1 MAKTK
6 QSEEKRALPHGGK
19 YSDKLRKY
27 REATVI
33 VFILFAVLMV
43 VGFFAP
49 DAKVLSFVNKLSAW
63 LFGPGLFAVPIVLL
77 GISGHILLRLNKNL
91 RALWIVA
98 MSSLPMLVG
107 SFGHLFVAPN
117 RYPPADVGK
126 LCADGAEFISGG
138 LIAGGF
144 TELLI
149 LAFSKVGAGILL
161 FALSAAGVL
170 VVFRIPLSLIMNKAS
185 DKMEKTGEKAHELRI
200 NKQTE
205 RAERKKLHAERAA
218 AEAEAKAAAEKE
230 AAEKAELR
238 SRTAAKTR
246 RIDFSL
252 DSDMPSATPANPHD
266 EEPIFATPEA
276 VAKKTETVT
285 TAVETD
291 LTEDDELYT
300 VKATPA
306 GDGKIKVPETPDETV
321 QFQPAEPEPTPFE
334 KLVSSVESELPPWEE
349 PEVDLS
355 TGEVIAFPFE
365 SDDEYEDDFEDDE
378 EFTEEERR
386 PTMTPEELEEAVAA
400 TAASA
405 EGGFT
410 GSYVFP
416 PIELLKS
423 APPPSRELTD
433 AETVANQEKLIST
446 LASFGVG
453 ATIVGVTRGP
463 AVTRYEIQLG
473 SGIKIARISNL
484 SKDIAL
490 SMGAPSVRVSN
501 IPEKFAVGI
510 EVPNKNVETVFLR
523 DVIESSEFS
532 NARSGATFALG
543 KDISGRPVVGDI
555 SRLPHVLV
563 GGTTNSGKSVC
574 INSLLISLIYK
585 SSPEDLRLILIDPK
599 MVEFASYNGIPHLL
613 IPVVTDYKK
622 AAGALQWAVMEM
634 EERYK
639 RFNGFGFRN
648 FAEYNEAVDR
658 MNAENEGNEDAQKL
672 ERLPRIIIVIDEL
685 ADLMMTSPKEVE
697 AAICRLAQKARAAG
711 MNLVVA
717 TQRPSADV
725 IKGTMKANIPSR
737 IAFSVASSLE
747 SRIILDR
754 NGAETLLGRGD
765 MLFLPIGATD
775 TRRVQG
781 CFVSSPEIES
791 VVAFI
796 KNGVEVH
803 YSEEIMRQIDRA
815 ADGGGSD
822 SDEDIDEDRDELFDE
837 AVSFCL
843 GTNQCSAT
851 MLQRKLKVGFARAA
865 RIVDQMEACGIVGP
879 SEGAK
884 SRKLLISREDWQE
897 IQYRRSSDY

>member
-6 QSEEKRALPHGGK
+6 QSEAKHALPHGGK
-19 YSDKLRKY
+19 YSDKLRKW

-33 VFILFAVLMV
+33 VFVLFAVLMV

-49 DAKVLSFVNKLSAW
+49 NAKVLSFVNKLSSW
-63 LFGPGLFAVPIVLL
+63 LFGPGLFVVPVVLL

-91 RALWIVA
+91 RTLWIVA
-98 MSSLPMLVG
+98 LSALPLLVG
-107 SFGHLFVAPN
+107 SFGHLFAAPD
-117 RYPPADVGK
+117 RYPPAEVGR
-126 LCADGAEFISGG
+126 LCSDGAEFISGG

-149 LAFSKVGAGILL
+149 IAFSKVGAGILL
-161 FALSAAGVL
+161 FVLAAALVL
-170 VVFRIPLSLIMNKAS
+170 VIFRIPLSLIMNKAS

-200 NKQTE
+200 NKKAE
-205 RAERKKLHAERAA
+205 REERKKLHAERAA

-230 AAEKAELR
+230 ELENRELR
-238 SRTAAKTR
+238 ARTAAKTR

-252 DSDMPSATPANPHD
+252 DSDMPSATPANPHN
-266 EEPIFATPEA
+266 EEPVFATPEN
-276 VAKKTETVT
+276 VAKKADSVSETS
-285 TAVETD
+285 ETR
-291 LTEDDELYT
+291 LSEDNELYT

-306 GDGKIKVPETPDETV
+306 GDGKIKVPETPEE
-321 QFQPAEPEPTPFE
+321 PAKPEEPEQTPFE

-349 PEVDLS
+349 PEIDIS
-355 TGEVIAFPFE
+355 TGEVISFPFE
-365 SDDEYEDDFEDDE
+365 SGSGFDSELAEDDFSESDDDS
-378 EFTEEERR
+378 R

-405 EGGFT
+405 EEGFA
-410 GSYVFP
+410 GKYVFP

-523 DVIESSEFS
+523 DVIESPEFS

-658 MNAENEGNEDAQKL
+658 MNAENEGNEEAQKL

-796 KNGVEVH
+796 KNGAEVH

-822 SDEDIDEDRDELFDE
+822 SDEDIDEERDELFDE

>member
-19 YSDKLRKY
+19 YSDKLRKW
-27 REATVI
+27 REATVV
-33 VFILFAVLMV
+33 VFVLFAVLMV

-49 DAKVLSFVNKLSAW
+49 NAKVLSFVNKLSSW
-63 LFGPGLFAVPIVLL
+63 LFGAGLFVVPVVLL
-77 GISGHILLRLNKNL
+77 GVSGHILLRLNKNL
-91 RALWIVA
+91 RPLWLVA
-98 MSSLPMLVG
+98 MSGLPLLVG

-117 RYPPADVGK
+117 RYPPAEVGK

-138 LIAGGF
+138 LLAGGF

-149 LAFSKVGAGILL
+149 IAFSKVGAGIIL
-161 FALSAAGVL
+161 FVLSAALVL

-200 NKQTE
+200 NKKAQRE
-205 RAERKKLHAERAA
+205 ERKKLHAERAA
-218 AEAEAKAAAEKE
+218 AEAAAEKE
-230 AAEKAELR
+230 AREKEELR
-238 SRTAAKTR
+238 ARTAAKTR

-252 DSDMPSATPANPHD
+252 DSDMPAATPANPHN
-266 EEPIFATPEA
+266 EEPVFATPEN
-276 VAKKTETVT
+276 VAKKADSLSES
-285 TAVETD
+285 AEAD
-291 LTEDDELYT
+291 RAEEDGLYT

-306 GDGKIKVPETPDETV
+306 GDGKIKVPETPDETETSEEPV
-321 QFQPAEPEPTPFE
+321 QTPFE
-334 KLVSSVESELPPWEE
+334 MLVSSVESELPPWEE
-349 PEVDLS
+349 PEIDVT
-355 TGEVIAFPFE
+355 TGEVISFP
-365 SDDEYEDDFEDDE
+365 SDSVENYEDDFDEDIYVDE
-378 EFTEEERR
+378 EDSR

-405 EGGFT
+405 GEGFT

-433 AETVANQEKLIST
+433 AETFANQEKLIST

-523 DVIESSEFS
+523 DVIESSEFT

-639 RFNGFGFRN
+639 RFSGFGLRN

-658 MNAENEGNEDAQKL
+658 ANAENEGNEDAQKL

-815 ADGGGSD
+815 ADGGGGESG
-822 SDEDIDEDRDELFDE
+822 EDVDEDRDELFDE

-897 IQYRRSSDY
+897 MQYRRSSDY